1 MVGNKRVTLK
11 NVIGIDHAVVVVR
24 DLDKAAENWKRLGFT
39 VSPRGTHSAKMGS
52 GNYTIML
59 DPDYMELLGVLVET
73 EHNAPTR
80 AFLAEREGIERVAF
94 TAVDSAAGAEEIRAR
109 GFEPVGPTDF
119 ERPVTMP
126 DGSQSAAKFRIF
138 QWPIAEAPGSLR
150 IFACQHKTRDTVWI
164 PELMKHAN
172 GAKRLRQT
180 LVVSPQPARDAAH
193 LARMIDREVKPE
205 PDGAVAV
212 PSGSDRADFVFLTKE
227 QLGRRY
233 PDVSLAGLPE
243 RGGAGLV
250 LATSDLA
257 AAEKAA
263 GSSGIRSGGA
273 VCVAPAAAN
282 GTLLAF
288 VRAQQEARQYRIASL
303 SLSSGARWRGPLARN
318 DDAVAKFIAYT
329 GGNPGLPAS
338 PNDDRSPPRRTF
350 NA

>member
-1 MVGNKRVTLK
+1 MALK
-11 NVIGIDHAVVVVR
+11 NVIGVDHAVVVVR
-24 DLDKAAENWKRLGFT
+24 DLDQAAENWKRLGFT

-59 DPDYMELLGVLVET
+59 DPDYIELLGVLVET

-80 AFLAEREGIERVAF
+80 AFLTKRGEGIERIAF
-94 TAVDSAAGAEEIRAR
+94 TAVDSAAGAEEIRAL
-109 GFEPVGPTDF
+109 GYEPLGPSDF
-119 ERPVTMP
+119 ERPVKMP
-126 DGSQSAAKFRIF
+126 DGSQSAARFRTF
-138 QWPIAEAPGSLR
+138 QWPLSEAPGGLR

-172 GAKRLRQT
+172 GAERLTQA
-180 LVVSPQPARDAAH
+180 LVVSPDPAKDAAH
-193 LARMIDREVKPE
+193 LARMIDRDVKAE

-212 PSGSDRADFVFLTKE
+212 PSGSDRADFIFLTKE

-233 PDVSLAGLPE
+233 PKISLAGLPE

-257 AAEKAA
+257 AAKKSV
-263 GSSGIRSGGA
+263 GSSGVDSGNA

-288 VRAQQEARQYRIASL
+288 IKA
-303 SLSSGARWRGPLARN
+303 
-318 DDAVAKFIAYT
+318 
-329 GGNPGLPAS
+329 
-338 PNDDRSPPRRTF
+338 
-350 NA
+350 

>member
-1 MVGNKRVTLK
+1 VALR
-11 NVIGIDHAVVVVR
+11 NVIGVDHAVVAVR
-24 DLDKAAENWKRLGFT
+24 DLDKAAENWRRLGFT

-52 GNYTIML
+52 GNYTIMF

-80 AFLAEREGIERVAF
+80 AFLDRNGEGIERIAF

-109 GFEPVGPTDF
+109 GYQPLGPTDF

-126 DGSQSAAKFRIF
+126 DDSQSAARFRIF
-138 QWPIAEAPGSLR
+138 QWPLSEAPAGLR

-172 GAKRLRQT
+172 GAKHLKQA
-180 LVVSPQPARDAAH
+180 LIVAAEPAKDAAH
-193 LARMIDREVKPE
+193 LARLIDRDVKAE
-205 PDGAVAV
+205 PDGAAAV
-212 PSGSDRADFVFLTKE
+212 PSGSDRAEFIFLTRE

-233 PDVSLAGLPE
+233 PEVALAGLPE

-257 AAEKAA
+257 AAEKAVR
-263 GSSGIRSGGA
+263 SSGVRSGAA
-273 VCVAPAAAN
+273 VCVPPAAAN

-288 VRAQQEARQYRIASL
+288 VKA
-303 SLSSGARWRGPLARN
+303 
-318 DDAVAKFIAYT
+318 
-329 GGNPGLPAS
+329 
-338 PNDDRSPPRRTF
+338 
-350 NA
+350 

>member
-1 MVGNKRVTLK
+1 MALK
-11 NVIGIDHAVVVVR
+11 NVTGIDHAVVVVR

-39 VSPRGTHSAKMGS
+39 LSPRGTHSAKMGS

-80 AFLAEREGIERVAF
+80 AFLAQRGDGIERIAF

-109 GFEPVGPTDF
+109 GYEPVGPTDF

-126 DGSQSAAKFRIF
+126 DGSLSAAKFRIF
-138 QWPIAEAPGSLR
+138 QWPIAEAPGGLR

-172 GAKRLRQT
+172 GAKRLRRA
-180 LVVSPQPARDAAH
+180 LVISPEPAKDASH
-193 LARMIDREVKPE
+193 LARMIDREAKAE
-205 PDGAVAV
+205 ADGAVAV
-212 PSGSDRADFVFLTKE
+212 PSGSGRADFVFLTKE

-233 PDVSLAGLPE
+233 PEVSLAGLPE

-250 LATSDLA
+250 LATSDLS
-257 AAEKAA
+257 AAEKAV
-263 GSSGIRSGGA
+263 GSSGVRSAGA

-282 GTLLAF
+282 GTLLVF
-288 VRAQQEARQYRIASL
+288 VKA
-303 SLSSGARWRGPLARN
+303 
-318 DDAVAKFIAYT
+318 
-329 GGNPGLPAS
+329 
-338 PNDDRSPPRRTF
+338 
-350 NA
+350 

>member
-1 MVGNKRVTLK
+1 MALK
-11 NVIGIDHAVVVVR
+11 NVIGIDHAVVAVR
-24 DLDKAAENWKRLGFT
+24 DLDKAAENWRRLGFT

-80 AFLAEREGIERVAF
+80 AFLDRNGEGIERIAF

-109 GFEPVGPTDF
+109 GYEPLGPTDF

-126 DGSQSAAKFRIF
+126 DGSQSAARFRIF
-138 QWPIAEAPGSLR
+138 QWPLSEAPGGLR
-150 IFACQHKTRDTVWI
+150 IFACQHKTRETVWI

-172 GAKRLRQT
+172 GAKRLKQA
-180 LVVSPQPARDAAH
+180 LVVAAEPARDAAH
-193 LARMIDREVKPE
+193 LARLIDGDVKAE
-205 PDGAVAV
+205 PDGAAAV
-212 PSGSDRADFVFLTKE
+212 PSGSDRAEFIFLTRE

-233 PDVSLAGLPE
+233 PEVALAGLPE

-257 AAEKAA
+257 AAQKAV
-263 GSSGIRSGGA
+263 GSSGVRSGAA
-273 VCVAPAAAN
+273 VCVPPAAAN

-288 VRAQQEARQYRIASL
+288 IKA
-303 SLSSGARWRGPLARN
+303 
-318 DDAVAKFIAYT
+318 
-329 GGNPGLPAS
+329 
-338 PNDDRSPPRRTF
+338 
-350 NA
+350 